1 MIDNKILDEINDKV
15 DIVSL
20 VSEYVELHKVGKNYS
35 GLCPFHNDTH
45 PSFSVSPEKN
55 IAKCMSC
62 GEGGRPINFY
72 RKIKNI
78 SFDQAAS
85 ELAERIGLTIETTK
99 KATDPNEKRYQLM
112 EEVARFY
119 QFNLKNSTA
128 GHQAL
133 TYLMGRGMTD
143 QLIDHFQLGY
153 APSYGDTLYT
163 LLRDKGHDTSD
174 MIALGVV
181 KQNDKGDYY
190 DMFSERVIFP
200 ITDPKGHVVG
210 FSGRTLSKTDQ
221 IKYVNSPET
230 SIFKK
235 GRLLY
240 HFFEALPDIRRE
252 RQIILFEGFFD
263 VIAAYGAGIKNGVAT
278 MGTALTTQHI
288 SLIRGVTKSLI
299 ISFDGDNAGLK
310 AADGVIE
317 PLIKGGLKTEVM
329 VIPDQMD
336 PDEFIRAYGPEA
348 YDRLFSEHVT
358 DPYAFRY
365 HYYRHGLDLQNAN
378 DLKAFKDRVLNMLR
392 NADVT
397 IAEMFRKKLAKDLEI
412 DESRITIPSKTPPKR
427 TDPVVLEKPA
437 MPDRYEKAER
447 YLLFAM
453 LTSRETSLY
462 VQEQLKTTD
471 FVNHVTALLRLRI
484 ETYYAGHETLD
495 VYAFVDTLPENERT
509 FLTEVL
515 FKDPFW
521 VKPVVYDQDEID
533 TYIGLVRDVKKKRRL
548 NDIQNI
554 IKETVDQP
562 VDHTLIEE
570 RDRLRKEL
578 KTRTS
583 AKH

>member
-1 MIDNKILDEINDKV
+1 
-15 DIVSL
+15 
-20 VSEYVELHKVGKNYS
+20 
-35 GLCPFHNDTH
+35 
-45 PSFSVSPEKN
+45 
-55 IAKCMSC
+55 
-62 GEGGRPINFY
+62 
-72 RKIKNI
+72 
-78 SFDQAAS
+78 
-85 ELAERIGLTIETTK
+85 
-99 KATDPNEKRYQLM
+99 M
-112 EEVARFY
+112 EEVTRFY

-128 GHQAL
+128 GHQAM
-133 TYLMGRGMTD
+133 TYLVGRGMTD
-143 QLIDHFQLGY
+143 QLIDHFRLGY
-153 APSYGDTLYT
+153 APAYGDTLYT

-181 KQNDKGDYY
+181 KQNDQGDYY

-200 ITDPKGHVVG
+200 ITDPRGHVVG

-230 SIFKK
+230 VIFKK

-252 RQIILFEGFFD
+252 RQIILYEGFFD
-263 VIAAYGAGIKNGVAT
+263 VIAAYGAGIKHGVAT
-278 MGTALTTQHI
+278 MGTALTGQHI
-288 SLIRGVTKSLI
+288 SLIRSVTKSLI
-299 ISFDGDNAGLK
+299 ISFDGDRAGLK

-365 HYYRHGLDLQNAN
+365 AYYRRGLDLQNAN
-378 DLKAFKDRVLNMLR
+378 DLKAFKDRVLRMLKD
-392 NADVT
+392 ADIT
-397 IAEMFRKKLAKDLEI
+397 IAEMYRKRLAKDLEI
-412 DESRITIPSKTPPKR
+412 DESRIIIPTKQPPR
-427 TDPVVLEKPA
+427 QSNPVVYDKPA
-437 MPDRYEKAER
+437 IPDRYEKAER

-453 LTSRETSLY
+453 LTSRPTSIY
-462 VQEQLKTTD
+462 VQEQLHTTD
-471 FVNHVTALLRLRI
+471 FVNHVTALLRMRI
-484 ETYYAGHETLD
+484 ETFYADHETLD
-495 VYAFVDTLPENERT
+495 VHAFVDTLPENERT
-509 FLTEVL
+509 FLTDVL

-521 VKPVVYDQDEID
+521 IKPVVYEQEEID
-533 TYIGLVRDVKKKRRL
+533 TYIGLVKDVKKKRRF

-554 IKETVDQP
+554 IKETVDRP
-562 VDHTLIEE
+562 VDQALIEE
-570 RDRLRKEL
+570 RDRLRKAL

>member
-99 KATDPNEKRYQLM
+99 KATDPNEKLYQLM

-278 MGTALTTQHI
+278 MGTALTGQHI
-288 SLIRGVTKSLI
+288 SLIRGATKSLI

-365 HYYRHGLDLQNAN
+365 NYYRRGLDLQNAN

-412 DESRITIPSKTPPKR
+412 DESRIMIPSKTPPKR
-427 TDPVVLEKPA
+427 PDPVALEKPA

-484 ETYYAGHETLD
+484 ETYYADHETLD

-562 VDHTLIEE
+562 VDHALIEE